1 MITGSG
7 ELAPQVPPRHP
18 VGAPL
23 DGFNGRG
30 RAQSTR
36 LYAFRLGVVGLRAA
50 ETEETFVLLGVA
62 GGRYCNDRPGL

>member
-1 MITGSG
+1 MENS
-7 ELAPQVPPRHP
+7 ESEQRP
-18 VGAPL
+18 GAR
-23 DGFNGRG
+23 GRGRG